1 MRFYLEIC
9 EDQQSHE
16 DAWCSGGSAPG
27 LRREPSRWQGLRTPR
42 AVSVLWAGETPGR
55 ASVLLGMEAGQRSVV
70 CLPHSAHSVRE
81 LRGSRASLTARK
93 SHPTLSILPCSY
105 RDGVLIREDR
115 GLKSFEG
122 WVSGINLT
130 SEASLCPGSAPHPP
144 PTFLPDSHR
153 PALVGPSETI

>member
-1 MRFYLEIC
+1 MRTSRATRMPGAQEA
-9 EDQQSHE
+9 QPRGR
-16 DAWCSGGSAPG
+16 GGSHPG
-27 LRREPSRWQGLRTPR
+27 GQGLRTPR
-42 AVSVLWAGETPGR
+42 AVSVLWAGETPEGR

-93 SHPTLSILPCSY
+93 SHPTLSILPFSY

-130 SEASLCPGSAPHPP
+130 SEASLCPGSAPHLP